1 MSSDITTR
9 AQVVTLKSFTTKT
22 TREIAVITGLSVAT
36 VNRVYAQA
44 IQRGYDHHAD
54 PMIRDIFVQ
63 DAPRSG
69 RPSKQTETTKE
80 LVTSKIRRDRYG
92 REKTCANLA
101 GDLSLEGLDLSS
113 TTIWHLKSCGFNK
126 TKPTRKP
133 GLTKKMKAERL
144 AWCL

>member
-54 PMIRDIFVQ
+54 PMIRDVFVQ

-101 GDLSLEGLDLSS
+101 GELSLEGLDLSS
-113 TTIWHLKSCGFNK
+113 TTIWRLKSCGFNK